1 MRLTVKSLPNI
12 LTMFRIAIIP
22 VLVMSFYVD
31 GFLANIVA
39 ASLFLL
45 ASITDFF
52 DGYFARSLKAQ
63 TNFGRCLD
71 PIADKL
77 LVMVAITM
85 LIHFGDKNMAITIPG
100 LIIICREVL
109 VSGLREFLAGL
120 HVGMPVNKLGK
131 YKTAAQMTAIT
142 LLLIGGPGSEYAVGE
157 IFGQGDKNLK
167 LIVADI
173 IVTAGQ
179 MLLAIAAFLTVVTGY
194 IYLKIGLKNM

>member
-1 MRLTVKSLPNI
+1 
-12 LTMFRIAIIP
+12 MFRIAIIP